1 VGETHEGVTGN
12 TMRDVFAIHS
22 GVSVGPNVVEAP
34 GRAEGRRE
42 PRVTVVRRGDCSHGV
57 QAIAAIKRLA
67 DELRIPIQV
76 EEVLVRTDEEAR
88 ASGCLG
94 SPTVLLGG
102 KDVEPDARGRTS
114 FGVT

>member
-1 VGETHEGVTGN
+1 VVQTHEGVTGS
-12 TMRDVFAIHS
+12 TTRDVFAIHS
-22 GVSVGPNVVEAP
+22 GVWVGPNGVEAA
-34 GRAEGRRE
+34 GRAEDWRE

-67 DELRIPIQV
+67 DDLRIPIRV
-76 EEVLVRTDEEAR
+76 EEVLVQTDEQAR

-102 KDVEPDARGRTS
+102 KDVEPDARGWTS

>member
-1 VGETHEGVTGN
+1 
-12 TMRDVFAIHS
+12 
-22 GVSVGPNVVEAP
+22 VGPNVVETS
-34 GRAEGRRE
+34 GRSEGGRG

-57 QAIAAIKRLA
+57 QTIAAVKRLA
-67 DELRIPIQV
+67 DALRIPIQV
-76 EEVLVRTDEEAR
+76 EEVFVRTDEEAR

-102 KDVEPDARGRTS
+102 QDVEPGARGRTS